1 MRLRTRAYEFL
12 DGENCEMTRHA
23 ILCHIVIARES
34 NDQSNLVSC
43 RIYEITMTPE
53 RRLVMTK
60 GH

>member
-1 MRLRTRAYEFL
+1 MRWRTRASAFL

-23 ILCHIVIARES
+23 ILCHIVIERES
-34 NDQSNLVSC
+34 NDRSNLVSC
-43 RIYEITMTPE
+43 RIYEITTTPE